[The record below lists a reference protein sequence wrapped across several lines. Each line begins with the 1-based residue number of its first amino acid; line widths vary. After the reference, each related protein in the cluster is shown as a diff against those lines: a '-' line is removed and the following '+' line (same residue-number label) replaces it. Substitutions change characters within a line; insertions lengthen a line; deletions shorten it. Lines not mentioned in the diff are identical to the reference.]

1 MAALANQTFWVLEVT
16 VLACTSS
23 IRLEGRV
30 FRALKALVWAS
41 LTDLAICTTVCTGI
55 SLNIL
60 VTCTLKT
67 NSIREF
73 VFFWA
78 SQAFVKTRAS
88 GTSLTTL
95 LACVLVHE

>member
-1 MAALANQTFWVLEVT
+1 MAALANQAFCVIEVT
-16 VLACTSS
+16 FLACTSS
-23 IRLEGRV
+23 IRLERRV

-41 LTDLAICTTVCTGI
+41 LTDLAVCTAVCTGI

-67 NSIREF
+67 NSIREL

-78 SQAFVKTRAS
+78 SQAFVKT
-88 GTSLTTL
+88 
-95 LACVLVHE
+95 